1 MTLDYVK
8 SEIFNLGFEKESKYK
23 DDKNII
29 IQAINRAMT
38 TITTEV
44 RPIVSELVI
53 NDCSAGCFD
62 LKLLASEQG
71 YEYLALAAIENGAM
85 CELHGYE
92 LKRGKILK
100 IKSAEP
106 IHIFYKRAPTVIQA
120 DTPDNFVIEL
130 DSDVCI
136 LLSLL
141 ACYYVWLDD
150 DNGRKA
156 TIWYND
162 YETRRNGILSNDKH
176 TVAKVIGGGGYA

>member
-1 MTLDYVK
+1 M
-8 SEIFNLGFEKESKYK
+8 
-23 DDKNII
+23 
-29 IQAINRAMT
+29 
-38 TITTEV
+38 
-44 RPIVSELVI
+44 
-53 NDCSAGCFD
+53 
-62 LKLLASEQG
+62 
-71 YEYLALAAIENGAM
+71 
-85 CELHGYE
+85 
-92 LKRGKILK
+92 
-100 IKSAEP
+100 
-106 IHIFYKRAPTVIQA
+106 IQA
-120 DTPDNFVIEL
+120 DTPDSFVIEL